1 MDWTIVVSSGIT
13 GVVGIAGVAGTIIA
27 ARIGGNSAR
36 ETARLNIAAES
47 RRTQL
52 ADKRR
57 IYAHAIATMDVSV
70 LAAQAELSNL
80 SGVTAKD
87 IADNRDAALLSA
99 ADAMGEVQLAS
110 PPRIAD
116 LADQAIHDL
125 GEFCVHTID
134 NERIREVRQSLLKAL
149 RADLDQE
156 RSATDDDKPQSVAV
170 PPWGRSR
177 QRWRRGCPEADHDG
191 VQRAHRGVVRDGDR

>member
-1 MDWTIVVSSGIT
+1 MVSSAIT
-13 GVVGIAGVAGTIIA
+13 GAVGIAGVAGTIIA
-27 ARIGGNSAR
+27 ARIAGNSAR
-36 ETARLNIAAES
+36 ATARLNITAES

-70 LAAQAELSNL
+70 LAAQAELINL
-80 SGVTAKD
+80 SGVTVKE
-87 IADNRDAALLSA
+87 IADRRDAALLSA

-110 PPRIAD
+110 PPLIAD

-125 GEFCVHTID
+125 GAFCVHTID
-134 NERIREVRQSLLKAL
+134 NDRIREVRQSLLKAL

-156 RSATDDDKPQSVAV
+156 AKRN
-170 PPWGRSR
+170 
-177 QRWRRGCPEADHDG
+177 GC
-191 VQRAHRGVVRDGDR
+191 